1 MKKVFLTII
10 VMVICIGFINAQS
23 SVSFGYDKDVVL
35 PKLNDYERLLGA
47 DSDGFYAL
55 RVDENDDIYLDYFN
69 ATTMAREAS
78 NQMILPMVSGINARY
93 IDMFFIDSKL
103 LLFTEVLNNTTKEK
117 SLYIQQ
123 VGKNAHI
130 LGEPTVIGKL
140 TNQNISVDFN
150 IKLTP
155 NKQNVF
161 IWYNRPFQTYNE
173 EPFYFKVYDSNMKEI
188 YNNTIKLP
196 LNNKA
201 FEIDQIEI
209 GNSGNIYML
218 ARISPDPRQ
227 LKRMKTVV
235 YDYKILVFDAATGNV
250 NGYDT
255 KGKKMQLVDVIFGLD
270 TEENIDIYGFLVRKG
285 KTNYEGIHHQKLN
298 TKTGQF
304 FSGDAKKADYTFSK
318 TELPEFRAERLSRIM
333 DQLYDYKLLD
343 VVYLANGGS
352 AIIAEHQN
360 YWMDSII
367 VPQTK
372 EVIYND
378 YYKFNDVLVAYCSPE
393 NNMEWMTRIPKSQYS
408 YNDWGKFS
416 SIAYYAVG
424 EKIFLFYNDNAKN
437 LKLLQKQ
444 DLDGTLYKEI
454 TSPGRS
460 GMAVSVSIFSD
471 GKIHGTQLFAKNKK
485 YKLIP
490 EFVKEY
496 NYRLYMMA
504 QNGQK
509 VKFAQFTGR

>member
-1 MKKVFLTII
+1 MKKILLAVTAL
-10 VMVICIGFINAQS
+10 VISVGFANAQS

-35 PKLNDYERLLGA
+35 PKMNDYERLIGA
-47 DSDGFYAL
+47 NSEGFYAL
-55 RVDENDDIYLDYFN
+55 RVDESNDIYLDYFN
-69 ATTMAREAS
+69 ATSMAREAS
-78 NQMILPMVSGINARY
+78 NQLILPMVSGIDAKY
-93 IDMFFIDSKL
+93 IEMFYIDSKL

-123 VGKNAHI
+123 VSKTGQI
-130 LGEPTVIGKL
+130 SGEPKVIGKL
-140 TNQNISVDFN
+140 TNQNISVNFN
-150 IKLTP
+150 VKLTP
-155 NKQNVF
+155 NNQNVF
-161 IWYNRPFQTYNE
+161 VWYNRPFQTYNE
-173 EPFYFKVYDSNMKEI
+173 EPFFFKVYDSNMKEI

-201 FEIDQIEI
+201 FEIDQVEI
-209 GNSGNIYML
+209 GNSGNVYML

-235 YDYKILVFDAATGNV
+235 YDYKLLVFEVASGNV
-250 NGYDT
+250 KGYDA
-255 KGKKMQLVDVIFGLD
+255 KGKKMQIMDIIFGID
-270 TEENIDIYGFLVRKG
+270 DEENVDLYGFLVRKG
-285 KTNYEGIHHQKLN
+285 KTNYEGIYHQKLN

-304 FSGDAKKADYTFSK
+304 FGGDAKKADYTFSK
-318 TELPEFRAERLSRIM
+318 TELPEFRAERLSKYL
-333 DQLYDYKLLD
+333 DQQYDYKLLD

-352 AIIAEHQN
+352 AVIAEHQN

-378 YYKFNDVLVAYCSPE
+378 YYMFNDVLVAYCSPE

-408 YNDWGKFS
+408 YNDLGRFS
-416 SIAYYAVG
+416 SVAYYAVG

-444 DLDGTLYKEI
+444 ELDGMQYKPV

-460 GMAVSVSIFSD
+460 GLAVSVSIFSD
-471 GKIHGTQLFAKNKK
+471 GKIHGSQLFAKNKK
-485 YKLIP
+485 YKLVP

-496 NYRLYMMA
+496 NYRLYMIA